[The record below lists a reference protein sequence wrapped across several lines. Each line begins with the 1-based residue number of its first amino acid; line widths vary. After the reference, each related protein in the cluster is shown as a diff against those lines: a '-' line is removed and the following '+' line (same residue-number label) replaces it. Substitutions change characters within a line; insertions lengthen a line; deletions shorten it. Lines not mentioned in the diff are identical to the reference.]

1 MGCLHFFHAVQHS
14 TLLNHVISFKIYQ
27 AFNHNPSFCV
37 QSEITI
43 VINIYVHEIEGA
55 ISGNISQNTEA
66 YKKGQLQFPFLCTK
80 STTLASM

>member
-1 MGCLHFFHAVQHS
+1 
-14 TLLNHVISFKIYQ
+14 
-27 AFNHNPSFCV
+27 V